1 MMFKF
6 ISFLVFL
13 FLWSIP
19 TLAHEEP
26 TQLELLKI
34 TIPCGDRDIIFEGI
48 ITKYN
53 ESVTWRGVATP
64 EIMFE
69 LFTNT
74 ETTGWTMF
82 ITKPIGVTCLLGSG
96 TGSRFKRAPEKSK
109 GPPT

>member
-1 MMFKF
+1 MFKF
-6 ISFLVFL
+6 VPFLVFI
-13 FLWSIP
+13 FLGSFP

-26 TQLELLKI
+26 TQLELLTI
-34 TIPCGDRDIIFEGI
+34 TIPCGDRDIIFKGI
-48 ITKYN
+48 IAKYN
-53 ESVTWRGVATP
+53 ESVMWRGVATP

-82 ITKPIGVTCLLGSG
+82 ITRPTGITCFIGSG
-96 TGSRFKRAPEKSK
+96 TGSRFEVVPEKSK